1 MKQSVKD
8 YFQQLGRAFML
19 PISLLAATGI
29 FLGLAAASAN
39 PQIQE
44 VMPFLGSDGL
54 MYVTQLIRKV
64 SGTLFGNI
72 PLLFAISLALGMAKK
87 EKPIAAFAG
96 LIGFLVFNRSM
107 MYVLDNTSLTLDA
120 VGNVL
125 GMRTVRMDALGGI
138 LVGLI
143 TAKIHNKYYNIK
155 LPDAI
160 AFFGGKRFVAIA
172 VTVVFAILGQIVPF
186 VWAPISGV
194 ITSVGRS
201 ISNLGYFG
209 TFLFGFSERAVLPF
223 GLHHILNSLVRTTEI
238 GGVAQFGSENVT
250 GALLIFNR
258 YLEAGVQPDNM
269 SITEVTRFLAQGKI
283 PMMVFGLPAAALAMY
298 RTALPKNKAK
308 VKPLLLAGALA
319 AFTTGITEPLEFLF
333 LFVSPLLYLFHA
345 VMAGLSF
352 MLGHVLHVAIGNTQ
366 GGIIDLLVFGA
377 LQPGSKWY
385 LTVIVGIIYAII
397 YYNVFK
403 WAIIKFNIG
412 TPGRTNEES
421 EETEV
426 EVSKK
431 EKKNS
436 SNNDMELM
444 AKDIIQGLGGKAN
457 IESVENC
464 FTRLR
469 VDIVDM
475 NKVDEKIL
483 KKTNPNG
490 IIKPN
495 EKHIQVIYGPKVN
508 LIKDSV
514 EDELMK
520 M

>member
-1 MKQSVKD
+1 MKKNLKD

-44 VMPFLGSDGL
+44 VIPFLASDSI

-72 PLLFAISLALGMAKK
+72 PLLFAISLSLGMAKK

-96 LIGFLVFNRSM
+96 VIGYLVLNRSM
-107 MYVLDNTSLTLDA
+107 MYVLDNTDLALDA

-125 GMRTVRMDALGGI
+125 GMQTVRMDALGGI

-143 TAKIHNKYYNIK
+143 TAVIHNKYYNIK

-172 VTVVFAILGQIVPF
+172 VTVIFAALGQVIPF
-186 VWAPISGV
+186 IWAPISGV
-194 ITSVGRS
+194 ITKVGTS
-201 ISNLGYFG
+201 ISNFGYLG
-209 TFLFGFSERAVLPF
+209 TFLFGFLERALLPF

-238 GGVAQFGSENVT
+238 GGVAHFGSESVT
-250 GALLIFNR
+250 GALLIFNN
-258 YLEAGVQPDNM
+258 YLNTGVAPDNM
-269 SITEVTRFLAQGKI
+269 AITEVTRFLAQGKI

-298 RTALPKNKAK
+298 KTSDDSKKAT

-333 LFVSPLLYLFHA
+333 LFVAPILYLFHA
-345 VMAGLSF
+345 VMAGISF
-352 MLGHVLHVAIGNTQ
+352 MLGHMFEAAIGNTQ
-366 GGIIDLLVFGA
+366 GGIIDLLVFGV

-385 LTVIVGIIYAII
+385 MVALTGIAYFAI

-403 WAIIKFNIG
+403 WAIIKFNLA
-412 TPGRTNEES
+412 TPGRGNDNNHQEINTVEANEN
-421 EETEV
+421 
-426 EVSKK
+426 K
-431 EKKNS
+431 
-436 SNNDMELM
+436 DMEEL
-444 AKDIIQGLGGKAN
+444 AGQIIKGLGGKEN
-457 IESVENC
+457 ITAIENC

-469 VDIVDM
+469 VDVKDM
-475 NKVDEKIL
+475 NKVDEKEL
-483 KKTNPNG
+483 SKTGPNGMVKPNPN
-490 IIKPN
+490 
-495 EKHIQVIYGPKVN
+495 HIQIIYGLQVN
-508 LIKDSV
+508 LIKDSIDGKL
-514 EDELMK
+514 EK